1 MLTRTYIDDR
11 LDAMEKICDIFS
23 NEVNA
28 TMTYFNSTIEM
39 VQENV
44 KTQVKGEVD
53 LDMHDGRNST

>member
-28 TMTYFNSTIEM
+28 TMTHFNSTIEM